1 MEGEKRGDDDRVRW
15 GTWEELILGGAV
27 LRHGSQNWEVVS
39 KEVSIRTL
47 TPCLFTAKVC
57 KAKYDALQE
66 RYSGCSAWFE
76 DLRRRRVEELRR
88 ALEKSD
94 DSIGSL
100 ESKLVS
106 LKTEKGGSNYA
117 GYSSS
122 VASPLFLRSG
132 CNESSGKEPSK
143 DGSSA
148 GSFTHEI
155 ETTWSKQHQ
164 AEASAEETEKKPVVL
179 EPSRLEKFPSID
191 ELAETLLIEHGVSIK
206 GRRGKRRRKDPRE
219 GIVGENNLIPSPD
232 ITTTSKV
239 KEKPTSYPD
248 QPSRVPSTTHGTA
261 GSKKRRKEPSK
272 NENEGRMKG
281 SDVIPSTDITI
292 KSRGKEK
299 LTSDSGCPSRVTDA
313 KCVNPSSSKQGEDDF
328 MMTLES
334 ILENE
339 HASVFRRRL
348 DSQKRARYR
357 SIVRQHMDLDTIRS
371 RIANKSIKSVV
382 ELLRDLLLV
391 ANNALIFY
399 CKITREYKCALV
411 LRDLVT
417 KRLHQY
423 YKDGGHKIVSTQTPR
438 SPVIKPPA
446 KPRSARPFN
455 RKPGTKEAFGGNNVI
470 VVPKENKHVSCILGS
485 PSSAESSALMKKSS
499 ASRGKV
505 GRVKRGNT
513 GIQAETPMK
522 VRKKAKDISRKTV
535 NG

>member
-1 MEGEKRGDDDRVRW
+1 MVDEEGGDDRVRW

-27 LRHGSQNWEVVS
+27 LRHGSQNWDVVA
-39 KEVSIRTL
+39 KEVQTRTL
-47 TPCLFTAKVC
+47 TPYLFSSQVC

-76 DLRRRRVEELRR
+76 DLRKRRVQELRR
-88 ALEKSD
+88 ALEMSD

-117 GYSSS
+117 GYSCSI
-122 VASPLFLRSG
+122 ASTPVPILRSG
-132 CNESSGKEPSK
+132 CNESSGKEASK

-155 ETTWSKQHQ
+155 GTSWSKQRQ
-164 AEASAEETEKKPVVL
+164 AVETEKKPLVV
-179 EPSRLEKFPSID
+179 EPSRLEKFPSVD
-191 ELAETLLIEHGVSIK
+191 ELAETMLIGHGVSIK

-219 GIVGENNLIPSPD
+219 GIVGENHVIPSPD
-232 ITTTSKV
+232 ITTTSH
-239 KEKPTSYPD
+239 
-248 QPSRVPSTTHGTA
+248 PSITHGTT
-261 GSKKRRKEPSK
+261 GFKKRRKEPSK
-272 NENEGRMKG
+272 N
-281 SDVIPSTDITI
+281 DLIPSADVVI
-292 KSRGKEK
+292 KSQGTEK
-299 LTSDSGCPSRVTDA
+299 RTSGSGYPSRVTDA
-313 KCVNPSSSKQGEDDF
+313 NDVGPCTSKQGGDDF
-328 MMTLES
+328 TTLLES
-334 ILENE
+334 IMENE

-399 CKITREYKCALV
+399 CRITREYKCALV

-423 YKDGGHKIVSTQTPR
+423 YNEVGRKVVSAQTPK

-455 RKPGTKEAFGGNNVI
+455 RKPGNKESSGGNNNV
-470 VVPKENKHVSCILGS
+470 VGVPKESKHISCIVGS
-485 PSSAESSALMKKSS
+485 PSSAESSALTKKCPSR
-499 ASRGKV
+499 RGKV
-505 GRVKRGNT
+505 GRVKRGNA

-522 VRKKAKDISRKTV
+522 VRKKVKDKLEKL
-535 NG
+535 